1 MRLYQD
7 ISCRVYLLG
16 CLQEKPYLMMD
27 ANGDYIATIMV
38 NRHSEAHLFYRVFI
52 HGETALRIRQY
63 GFIGLHLWIEGDFQN
78 NGEIIA
84 EKIQFLDFSRSGD
97 ANEMVINCYF

>member
-16 CLQEKPYLMMD
+16 CLQEKPGLMMNS
-27 ANGDYIATIMV
+27 NGDYIATIV
-38 NRHSEAHLFYRVFI
+38 VSREKEAHSVYRIFI
-52 HGETALRIRQY
+52 YGESALRIRQY
-63 GFIGLHLWIEGDFQN
+63 GFIGLYLWIEGDFQN

-84 EKIQFLDFSRSGD
+84 EKIQFLDFSEPSGER
-97 ANEMVINCYF
+97 EMAVNYYC